1 LSLTKNQKKNIRENL
16 KNVDSAQF
24 AKQFKVDQ
32 EEIEKYII
40 EISSKKNPKW
50 FYLIPLLIP
59 IIFFILLEAGLRVT
73 DYGFDF
79 STFKPLSEKYPE
91 LLVFNPNYPQKFFN
105 TTTTV
110 PSVIPD
116 PFDKIKDENSFR
128 VFAIGGSTTAG
139 YPFSYNASFSRYIKR
154 RFEILYPQA
163 NIEMI
168 NMGISAV
175 NSYTIKDLIPEI
187 LEQKPDLVLIYA
199 GHNEY
204 YGALGVGSTESIGN
218 LRWLI
223 NLSISLKKLRTYQ
236 LIDNFI
242 KSFREISS
250 ETNGVSSKTLMSQ
263 MIGEDLIEYD
273 SDLFQMG
280 LSQFSENMEEVLN
293 LLTEAEV
300 NTVIGNLTSNL
311 MQKPF
316 ESTEAEKNSADYH
329 FSNAEKYFLDKNY
342 KNAKEEY
349 LLAKDKDALR
359 FRAPKEMNEIIK
371 ELASKYKIDLVNI
384 DSIFSSKSIGG
395 IIGYNLMVDHLHPTL
410 EGHQIMGDSFF
421 NVLLRNSYLPKMIAK
436 DLSYEE
442 QKKRAANSLY
452 YTRFDSTYAKLIL
465 HKLLNS
471 YPFVKNGKLG
481 INDYHLEN
489 YSDSLAEKVVKGK
502 LSWEKGH
509 LNTALN
515 FLNSGEYRKFANEIL
530 TLIDDRPFIE
540 WNYTFGVDK
549 LKSAKKLDIAL
560 TILLKMDK
568 KFPGYYSKKWLGT
581 IAMERKLY
589 SKAIYYYEKAL
600 KFNQTDAQ
608 TFFNMSGAYFYTNQY
623 KKAIIAL
630 EKCLK
635 INPNFPNAKKMLENL
650 LSQQR

>member
-1 LSLTKNQKKNIRENL
+1 MSLTKNQKKNIRENL

-608 TFFNMSGAYFYTNQY
+608 TFFNISGAYFYTKQY
-623 KKAIIAL
+623 KKAINAL
-630 EKCLK
+630 EKCLE
-635 INPNFPNAKKMLENL
+635 INPNFSNANKMLENL